1 MVIACDEAMKY
12 LILIVS
18 LWLIAGPVFAEVYKW
33 TDEEGITHYSD
44 KKPDNQ
50 EVTELEFKIATYDT
64 VSYETIG
71 SASEKTKTN
80 KIDAHNSVVMFSASW
95 CGVCKKAKK
104 YFRRNGIPFTEYD
117 IEKSKKA
124 KRKYKKLGA
133 TGVPVILVGRKRM
146 NGFSEA
152 GFKRIYK

>member
-1 MVIACDEAMKY
+1 MKH

-18 LWLIAGPVFAEVYKW
+18 LWLIAGPVSAEIYKW
-33 TDEEGITHYSD
+33 TDEKGYIHYSD
-44 KKPDNQ
+44 KKPENQ

-64 VSYETIG
+64 VSYGTVNDNV
-71 SASEKTKTN
+71 EKANTKEVN
-80 KIDAHNSVVMFSASW
+80 KKNVVMYSASW

-104 YFRRNGIPFTEYD
+104 YFRRNGIPFREYD
-117 IEKSKKA
+117 IEKSTKA
-124 KRKYKKLGA
+124 KRMYTKLGA

-152 GFKRIYK
+152 GFKHIYK

>member
-1 MVIACDEAMKY
+1 MVIACDEVMRY

-18 LWLIAGPVFAEVYKW
+18 LWLVAGPVSAEIYKW
-33 TDEEGITHYSD
+33 TDEKGYIHYSD
-44 KKPDNQ
+44 KKPENQ
-50 EVTELEFKIATYDT
+50 EVTELKFKIATYDT

-71 SASEKTKTN
+71 SASEKANTN
-80 KIDAHNSVVMFSASW
+80 KTGAHKSVVMFSASW

-133 TGVPVILVGRKRM
+133 TGVPVIIVGRKRM